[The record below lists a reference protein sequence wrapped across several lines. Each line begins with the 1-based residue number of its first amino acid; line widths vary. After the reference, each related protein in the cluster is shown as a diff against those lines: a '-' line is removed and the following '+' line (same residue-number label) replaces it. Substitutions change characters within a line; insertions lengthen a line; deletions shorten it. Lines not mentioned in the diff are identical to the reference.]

1 MPTTMLNPVYNTDG
15 KKNNDLVNVIKSWR
29 SNLKNEIE
37 KMSENEIE
45 IEKPYKIVDI
55 LERIKKGQRL

>member
-15 KKNNDLVNVIKSWR
+15 KKNNDLANVIKSWW

>member
-15 KKNNDLVNVIKSWR
+15 KKNNDLGNVIKSWW

>member
-1 MPTTMLNPVYNTDG
+1 MPTTMLNPVHNTDG
-15 KKNNDLVNVIKSWR
+15 KKNNDLVNVIKSWW